1 MWETIFF
8 IILIFLFLIGL
19 SEVIYFLGS
28 LVFKPKIKPEKYLV
42 VHLSETCA
50 EQQILSELFRI
61 RWYGMKIAE
70 KIIFLTDDLSDTE
83 LERLAKEYKS
93 DITEFKNGVFN
104 ER

>member
-1 MWETIFF
+1 MKRYLEKLINSDKLSATFF
-8 IILIFLFLIGL
+8 LLPAI
-19 SEVIYFLGS
+19 LGS